1 MDHYYYDQQYLKR
14 FKYLLIQSEVNDPAP
29 FKIFN
34 DTPKSPKIAHML
46 AVKKTKWKLKP
57 WFT

>member
-1 MDHYYYDQQYLKR
+1 MDHYYYNQQYLKR

-46 AVKKTKWKLKP
+46 AVKKTK
-57 WFT
+57 